1 MKNSNTT
8 GKIAAVTLVACAFLL
23 GSLLPASAQHRTLR
37 NPLIECAPN
46 EQPYTAPQEGDPPA
60 PGDGRSPLPVTRGDG
75 GSPEL
80 LPWVP
85 FIPAN
90 QIDQGSS
97 YVSLPD
103 PSITSSPGELGQ
115 SLQVPHPPSTPGAD
129 PGNVYAPRDFHKPP
143 VAVVNI
149 NPGGGMP
156 GDFAPQQRW
165 GGQYSRDF
173 GLRRGGSSLTDFG
186 EKLTEK
192 PDIKVQPQHSED
204 GPRQTTQPQIGFS
217 PHRST
222 NLPRAQGTQDIGHR
236 IYFKGANLRSR
247 LTIAPY

>member
-1 MKNSNTT
+1 MKNSNTR
-8 GKIAAVTLVACAFLL
+8 GRIAAVTLVASVLL
-23 GSLLPASAQHRTLR
+23 FGALLPASAQHRTLR

-46 EQPYTAPQEGDPPA
+46 EQPYVAPQEGDPPP
-60 PGDGRSPLPVTRGDG
+60 PGDGSSPAPVTRGDG

-90 QIDQGSS
+90 QIDQSNS
-97 YVSLPD
+97 HVSLPD
-103 PSITSSPGELGQ
+103 PSTLSSPGELGP

-129 PGNVYAPRDFHKPP
+129 PQSIHAPLDFRPPP
-143 VAVVNI
+143 VAVVKI

-156 GDFAPQQRW
+156 GDQAPQERW
-165 GGQYSRDF
+165 GGQFSRDF

-204 GPRQTTQPQIGFS
+204 GPRQSAQGQIGFS
-217 PHRST
+217 PNRSP